1 MRVFLVLCLLVS
13 ITSFDLLTT
22 GICLFTH
29 KKLRA
34 IVKEA
39 IDTIKEEDFGKL
51 FSIVLSN
58 IEEVKSIFQECI
70 EDDIS
75 IQFDCKL
82 YGNYSECI
90 KRCDEKYGGF
100 ELCYGKCAQL
110 ACPDK

>member
-34 IVKEA
+34 IVKES
-39 IDTIKEEDFGKL
+39 IDTIKEEDFVKL

-75 IQFDCKL
+75 LQLCENYDECK
-82 YGNYSECI
+82 
-90 KRCDEKYGGF
+90 KRCDEKYKGSK
-100 ELCYGKCAQL
+100 LCYAKCAQY
-110 ACPDK
+110 ACPEE